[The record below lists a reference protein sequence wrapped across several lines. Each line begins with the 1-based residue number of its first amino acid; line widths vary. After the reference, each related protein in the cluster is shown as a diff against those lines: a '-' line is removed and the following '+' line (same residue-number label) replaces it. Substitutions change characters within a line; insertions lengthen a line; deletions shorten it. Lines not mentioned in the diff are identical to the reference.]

1 MRAFAMMLDDRGYT
15 MNRRTFAELDLLKD
29 FYDSTGDHL
38 DLIESKDLD
47 HAFEDDSYNALIVT
61 TSGFTPSNAYETS
74 PTIAKMKKFDGE
86 IIVFYDDQILTGKIS
101 KMMSCL
107 GRKAWLLAPNGYDDE
122 IFRRAPDLKDKFYGT
137 LAVTPI
143 FSVGRRMKN
152 DFIRNPKTFD
162 SKIHDLDF
170 FYGGSIRP
178 GFAPRFREVFST
190 TDPAKIGSYGAFGR
204 AFEIEDVRGEHSK
217 TLSKEDLCRQTSRAR
232 FSFLPAD
239 SGKNYLTSK
248 AFENGFSES
257 LCVLEDVPEDQ
268 GRYNDSAIG
277 HPFYTSQY
285 DVTSIKKLL
294 SMDEEERKDRV
305 RQQRL
310 RLLDV
315 DYDRLIMRDQLTMKR
330 RMGMD

>member
-15 MNRRTFAELDLLKD
+15 MNRRTFLELDLLKD

-47 HAFEDDSYNALIVT
+47 HAFEDDSYDALIVT
-61 TSGFTPSNAYETS
+61 NSGFTPLNAYETS
-74 PTIAKMKKFDGE
+74 PTIEKLREFDGE
-86 IIVFYDDQILTGKIS
+86 IIVFYDDQNLTAKIN
-101 KMMSCL
+101 KMMACL
-107 GRKAWLLAPNGYDDE
+107 RRKAWLLAPDGYDDE
-122 IFRRAPDLKDKFYGT
+122 IFRRVPDLKDRFYGT
-137 LAVTPI
+137 LSVTPI

-152 DFIRNPKTFD
+152 AFIRNPKTFD
-162 SKIHDLDF
+162 SKTHDLDF
-170 FYGGSIRP
+170 FYGGSIRS

-190 TDPAKIGSYGAFGR
+190 TDPAKIGSYGSFGR
-204 AFEIEDVRGEHSK
+204 AFDVKDVRGGRSK

-239 SGKNYLTSK
+239 PGKNYLTAK

-257 LCVLEDVPEDQ
+257 LCVLEDVPGDQ
-268 GRYNDSAIG
+268 GRYNDSSIG
-277 HPFYTSQY
+277 HPFYTSKY
-285 DVTSIKKLL
+285 DADSIKKLL

-310 RLLDV
+310 KLLDV
-315 DYDRLIMRDQLTMKR
+315 DYDGLIMGDQLTMKR

>member
-29 FYDSTGDHL
+29 FYDSTGDRL

-47 HAFEDDSYNALIVT
+47 HTFEDDSYDALIVT
-61 TSGFTPSNAYETS
+61 TSGFTPSVAYKTS

-86 IIVFYDDQILTGKIS
+86 IIVFYDDQILTGKIN
-101 KMMSCL
+101 KMMACL
-107 GRKAWLLAPNGYDDE
+107 ERKAWLLAPDGYDDE
-122 IFRRAPDLKDKFYGT
+122 IFRRAPDLKDRFYGT
-137 LAVTPI
+137 LSVTPI
-143 FSVGRRMKN
+143 FSVGRRMKKA
-152 DFIRNPKTFD
+152 FIRNPKTFD
-162 SKIHDLDF
+162 SQTHDLDF

-178 GFAPRFREVFST
+178 GFVPRFREVFST
-190 TDPAKIGSYGAFGR
+190 TTQDKVGSYGAFGR
-204 AFEIEDVRGEHSK
+204 AFDIEDARGERSK

-239 SGKNYLTSK
+239 KGKNYLTSK

-257 LCVLEDVPEDQ
+257 LCVLEDVPEDK
-268 GRYNDSAIG
+268 GRYNDSVIG
-277 HPFYTSQY
+277 HPFYTSKY
-285 DVTSIKKLL
+285 DADSIKELL
-294 SMDEEERKDRV
+294 DMDEEERKDRV

-310 RLLDV
+310 RLIDV
-315 DYDRLIMRDQLTMKR
+315 DYDGLIMGDQLTMKR

>member
-15 MNRRTFAELDLLKD
+15 MNRRTFLELDLLKD
-29 FYDSTGDHL
+29 FYDSTDDHL
-38 DLIESKDLD
+38 DMIESKDLD
-47 HAFEDDSYNALIVT
+47 NAFEDEQYDALIVT
-61 TSGFTPSNAYETS
+61 TSGFTPSEAYETS
-74 PTIAKMKKFDGE
+74 PTIAKMRRFDGE
-86 IIVFYDDQILTGKIS
+86 IIVFYDDQILTGKIN
-101 KMMSCL
+101 KMMACL
-107 GRKAWLLAPNGYDDE
+107 GRKAWLLAPDGYDDE
-122 IFRRAPDLKDKFYGT
+122 IFRRVPDLKDKFYGT

-152 DFIRNPKTFD
+152 DFIRNPTTFD
-162 SKIHDLDF
+162 SKTHDLDF

-190 TDPAKIGSYGAFGR
+190 TSPARIGSYGAFGR
-204 AFEIEDVRGEHSK
+204 AFDIEDVRGERSK

-239 SGKNYLTSK
+239 KGKNYLTAK

-285 DVTSIKKLL
+285 DADSIKKLL
-294 SMDEEERKDRV
+294 SMDEEERKERV

-315 DYDRLIMRDQLTMKR
+315 DYDRLIMGDQLVMKR

>member
-15 MNRRTFAELDLLKD
+15 MNRRTFVELDLLKD

-47 HAFEDDSYNALIVT
+47 NAFEDDSYDALIVT
-61 TSGFTPSNAYETS
+61 TSGFTPAHSYETS
-74 PTIAKMKKFDGE
+74 PTIAKMRRFGGE
-86 IIVFYDDQILTGKIS
+86 IIVFYDDQNLTGKIS
-101 KMMSCL
+101 KLMSCL

-122 IFRRAPDLKDKFYGT
+122 IFRRAPNLKDRFYGT
-137 LAVTPI
+137 LSITPI
-143 FSVGRRMKN
+143 FSVGRRMKR

-178 GFAPRFREVFST
+178 GFVPRFREVFST
-190 TDPAKIGSYGAFGR
+190 TDPDKIGSYGSFGR
-204 AFEIEDVRGEHSK
+204 AFEIEDVRGGRSK

-239 SGKNYLTSK
+239 PGKNYLTSK

-268 GRYNDSAIG
+268 GRYNDSVIG
-277 HPFYTSQY
+277 HPFYTSEY
-285 DVTSIKKLL
+285 DAESIKKLL

-315 DYDRLIMRDQLTMKR
+315 DYDGLIMGDQLTMKR

>member
-1 MRAFAMMLDDRGYT
+1 MKAFAMMLDDRGYT
-15 MNRRTFAELDLLKD
+15 MNRRTFLELELLKD
-29 FYDSTGDHL
+29 FYESTGDHL
-38 DLIESKDLD
+38 DMVESKDLD
-47 HAFEDDSYNALIVT
+47 KAFEDDSYDALIVM
-61 TSGFTPSNAYETS
+61 TSGFTPANAYETS
-74 PTIAKMKKFDGE
+74 PTIAKMRRFDGE
-86 IIVFYDDQILTGKIS
+86 IIVFYDDQNLTGKID

-107 GRKAWLLAPNGYDDE
+107 GRKAWLLAPDGYDNE
-122 IFRRAPDLKDKFYGT
+122 IFRRVPDLNDRFYGT
-137 LAVTPI
+137 LSVTPI
-143 FSVGRRMKN
+143 FSVGRRMKRA
-152 DFIRNPKTFD
+152 FIMNPKTFD

-178 GFAPRFREVFST
+178 GFVPRFREVFST
-190 TDPAKIGSYGAFGR
+190 TDPDKIGSYGAFGR
-204 AFEIEDVRGEHSK
+204 AFEIEDIRGGRSK

-239 SGKNYLTSK
+239 PGKNYLTSK

-277 HPFYTSQY
+277 HPFYTAQY
-285 DVTSIKKLL
+285 DAESIKKLL
-294 SMDEEERKDRV
+294 SMDEDERKELV
-305 RQQRL
+305 KQQRL

-315 DYDRLIMRDQLTMKR
+315 DYDRLIMKDQLEMKR

>member
-1 MRAFAMMLDDRGYT
+1 
-15 MNRRTFAELDLLKD
+15 
-29 FYDSTGDHL
+29 
-38 DLIESKDLD
+38 
-47 HAFEDDSYNALIVT
+47 
-61 TSGFTPSNAYETS
+61 
-74 PTIAKMKKFDGE
+74 
-86 IIVFYDDQILTGKIS
+86 
-101 KMMSCL
+101 
-107 GRKAWLLAPNGYDDE
+107 
-122 IFRRAPDLKDKFYGT
+122 
-137 LAVTPI
+137 
-143 FSVGRRMKN
+143 MKN

-162 SKIHDLDF
+162 SQIHDLDF

-178 GFAPRFREVFST
+178 GLVHRFREVFST
-190 TDPAKIGSYGAFGR
+190 TDTEKIGSYGSFGR
-204 AFEIEDVRGEHSK
+204 AFEIEDVRGHSK

-268 GRYNDSAIG
+268 GRYNDSVIG
-277 HPFYTSQY
+277 NPFYTSKY
-285 DVTSIKKLL
+285 DVESIKNLL

-315 DYDRLIMRDQLTMKR
+315 DYNRLIMGDQLAMKR